1 MRHLRALATAAAIL
15 AAATAAPAA
24 DAGVKA
30 GALTCTQKS
39 ATNYVLYS
47 AVGFDCVYEPAGKGS
62 AERYAGDIDMLG
74 VDLSY
79 TRDQQLVWLVFAP
92 SSDVAAGALGGD
104 YVGASVDAAV
114 GLGVGAKV
122 LVGGDADAFTLQPV
136 SLSGSRGVGAAV
148 GIERFRLSYGGPRA

>member
-1 MRHLRALATAAAIL
+1 V
-15 AAATAAPAA
+15 A
-24 DAGVKA
+24 DADA
-30 GALTCTQKS
+30 
-39 ATNYVLYS
+39 
-47 AVGFDCVYEPAGKGS
+47 
-62 AERYAGDIDMLG
+62 IG

-136 SLSGSRGVGAAV
+136 AASGSRGVGAAV
-148 GIERFRLSYGGPRA
+148 GLERFRLSYDGPRA